1 LLEDLGLKK
10 KDSKYGLLVR
20 DDKKI
25 DTIITIEAVTEKG
38 MDMSRQT
45 VVMENNP
52 MTFEVASP
60 TLFKEDTL

>member
-25 DTIITIEAVTEKG
+25 DTIIMIEAVTEKG
-38 MDMSRQT
+38 IDMGRQT
-45 VVMENNP
+45 VLMENNP
-52 MTFEVASP
+52 MTF
-60 TLFKEDTL
+60 